1 MKKLLSLGSV
11 ALACALVAGCGGG
24 DSSYST
30 LVVFGDS
37 LSDVGTYRTPGIA
50 TFGGGQYTVN
60 GATSANWTT
69 LLARELDLAAPC
81 PAQTGLESSGPLVAL
96 AAPIE
101 NHKACFSYA
110 QGGARVTE
118 PIGPWNKA
126 VLALP
131 TVPSDLHPTG
141 LLGQLTV
148 PLVDQ
153 VARHL
158 KVSGSKFFGSELVT
172 VMAGAN
178 DLFMQLYMLQATAE
192 NQGDTAAAATA
203 AVGAMAQAG
212 AQLASYIKNQMV
224 DKGARHVV
232 VVNLPDVGKTP
243 SALAASTQTQALITL
258 MAQTFNDQLTRPLVG
273 APGVLL
279 VDAFSASQD
288 QAAHPELYGLTNVTT
303 PACDLNKTAFPS
315 SLVCST
321 PATVVAGDISH
332 YQFSDTV
339 HPTPYGYRLLAEL
352 VAAEMTKRGWLE
364 SEGQRPCQH
373 SAAGCTLNRHV
384 S

>member
-1 MKKLLSLGSV
+1 MKKLQSLGSV

-50 TFGGGQYTVN
+50 SLGGGQYTVN
-60 GATSANWTT
+60 GAGSANWTT

-81 PAQTGLESSGPLVAL
+81 PAQTGLESSGPFVAL

-126 VLALP
+126 VLTLP
-131 TVPSDLHPTG
+131 TIPNDVHPAG
-141 LLGQLTV
+141 FLGQLTV

-153 VARHL
+153 IARHL
-158 KVSGSKFFGSELVT
+158 KVSGNKFFGSELVT

-192 NQGDTAAAATA
+192 NHGDEQAAAMA

-212 AQLASYIKNQMV
+212 AQLAGYIKVRWSARARVMSSWSTCPTWAKPRPPSRHRPRL
-224 DKGARHVV
+224 KG
-232 VVNLPDVGKTP
+232 
-243 SALAASTQTQALITL
+243 
-258 MAQTFNDQLTRPLVG
+258 
-273 APGVLL
+273 
-279 VDAFSASQD
+279 
-288 QAAHPELYGLTNVTT
+288 
-303 PACDLNKTAFPS
+303 
-315 SLVCST
+315 
-321 PATVVAGDISH
+321 
-332 YQFSDTV
+332 
-339 HPTPYGYRLLAEL
+339 
-352 VAAEMTKRGWLE
+352 
-364 SEGQRPCQH
+364 
-373 SAAGCTLNRHV
+373 
-384 S
+384 